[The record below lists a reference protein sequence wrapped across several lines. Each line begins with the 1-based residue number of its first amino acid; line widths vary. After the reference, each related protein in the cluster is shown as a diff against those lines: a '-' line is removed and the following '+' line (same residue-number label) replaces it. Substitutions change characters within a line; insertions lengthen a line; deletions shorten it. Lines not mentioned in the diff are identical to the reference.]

1 MNEDSSA
8 AIPAGQ
14 KKAPAA
20 MDLPTGTASAYNAA
34 LTSQGRLP
42 RNRLEAM
49 AMLKRILMVLLVAI
63 AAVAFVAS
71 ASAQKKKYPWEK
83 EPGPIAGR
91 WKATCPASGNFQI
104 EFRLTGD
111 KKASGTVAE
120 LGNAGKYG
128 YKAGE
133 EIFRVAADDFGDWV
147 GQLKWRSVAGAERW
161 DPVRLVATTDKLNAT
176 MTTDD
181 CYKNMPRVK

>member
-1 MNEDSSA
+1 MR
-8 AIPAGQ
+8 I
-14 KKAPAA
+14 
-20 MDLPTGTASAYNAA
+20 L
-34 LTSQGRLP
+34 
-42 RNRLEAM
+42 
-49 AMLKRILMVLLVAI
+49 LKRILMVLVVAL

-71 ASAQKKKYPWEK
+71 ATAQKKKYPWEK

-104 EFRLTGD
+104 DFRLVGD

-120 LGNAGKYG
+120 LGAAGKYG
-128 YKAGE
+128 YKQGE
-133 EIFRVAADDFGDWV
+133 EIFRVAADDFGEWV

-161 DPVRLVATTDKLNAT
+161 DPIRLVATQDKLNAT

>member
-1 MNEDSSA
+1 
-8 AIPAGQ
+8 
-14 KKAPAA
+14 

-49 AMLKRILMVLLVAI
+49 AMLKRILMVLLVAL

-91 WKATCPASGNFQI
+91 WKLSVDVLLT
-104 EFRLTGD
+104 EFHDTQLE
-111 KKASGTVAE
+111 S
-120 LGNAGKYG
+120 
-128 YKAGE
+128 
-133 EIFRVAADDFGDWV
+133 EIAIAR
-147 GQLKWRSVAGAERW
+147 
-161 DPVRLVATTDKLNAT
+161 
-176 MTTDD
+176 
-181 CYKNMPRVK
+181 